1 MMDIE
6 KPSAASPIR
15 ILIVDDSSLVRL
27 YYRDIL
33 ERAGFEV
40 VQAIN
45 GIEAME
51 KVLAQAFDLVIVDV
65 NMPRMDGFSFVRTL
79 RGSASAIAALPA
91 LVITTEAGQQDRE
104 DARAAGANF
113 YLVKPVSEADLL
125 RHTAALTGAPA

>member
-1 MMDIE
+1 MKIE
-6 KPSAASPIR
+6 KAASRIR

-33 ERAGFEV
+33 ERAGFKV

-51 KVLAQAFDLVIVDV
+51 KVLAQEFDLVIVDV

-79 RGSASAIAALPA
+79 RDGAPAIATLPA
-91 LVITTEAGQQDRE
+91 LVITTESGRQDRE

-113 YLVKPVSEADLL
+113 YLVKPVSEPDLL
-125 RHTAALTGAPA
+125 SHAAVLTGGPA

>member
-1 MMDIE
+1 MKIE
-6 KPSAASPIR
+6 KAASRIR

-33 ERAGFEV
+33 ERAGFKV

-51 KVLAQAFDLVIVDV
+51 KVLAQEFDLVIVDV
-65 NMPRMDGFSFVRTL
+65 NMPRMDGFSFIRTL
-79 RGSASAIAALPA
+79 RDGTPAIATLPA
-91 LVITTEAGQQDRE
+91 LVITTESGQQDRE

-113 YLVKPVSEADLL
+113 YLVKPVSEPDLL
-125 RHTAALTGAPA
+125 SHAAVLTGEPA

>member
-1 MMDIE
+1 MKIE
-6 KPSAASPIR
+6 KATSRIR

-33 ERAGFEV
+33 ERAGFKV

-51 KVLAQAFDLVIVDV
+51 KVLAQEFDLVIVDV
-65 NMPRMDGFSFVRTL
+65 NMPRMDGFSFIRTL
-79 RGSASAIAALPA
+79 RDGTPATATLPA
-91 LVITTEAGQQDRE
+91 LVITTESGRQDRE

-113 YLVKPVSEADLL
+113 YLVKPVSEPDLL
-125 RHTAALTGAPA
+125 SHAAVLTGGPA